1 MTVSAILDEKGRETF
16 RLVETTSVVEV
27 LNILAEKKIGAI
39 LIVHDD
45 DTIAGILSE
54 RDIVRA
60 LADKGA
66 SILDET
72 AAQHMTKNVTTCK
85 EGDAITAVME
95 VMSKGRFRHI
105 PVVEDGKLCG
115 VISIGDVVKKRI
127 QQAEKE
133 AEDIRS
139 YISAV

>member
-16 RLVETTSVVEV
+16 CLVESTSVEEV
-27 LNILAEKKIGAI
+27 LSVLAKKKIGAV
-39 LIVHDD
+39 LIVHADE
-45 DTIAGILSE
+45 TIAGILSE

-66 SILDET
+66 SILAET
-72 AAQHMTKNVTTCK
+72 AGHHMTSNVVTCS
-85 EGDAITAVME
+85 ETDAINDVME
-95 VMSKGRFRHI
+95 KMTAGRFRHI
-105 PVVEDGKLCG
+105 PVVSDGNLIG
-115 VISIGDVVKKRI
+115 VVSIGDVVKRRI